1 MTLPKSVRSLVTMMS
16 MIFVWIQNHIFNNN
30 KKLRNLTLINDF
42 CECVLK
48 SGTPYLIE
56 IILKLYLRPDISD
69 WIQFFSSKRQHYDFG
84 NFLFY
89 FNSAFAFFFMNN
101 KIYYDTIFLLFLCVL
116 GKVFFLCV
124 SCTLFFLDSRSF
136 HYITFPAFV
145 NASLNRM
152 MILTVLGGKFMTLKL
167 TLDKYFVVV
176 KLIT

>member
-1 MTLPKSVRSLVTMMS
+1 MCFEIRNTL
-16 MIFVWIQNHIFNNN
+16 FN
-30 KKLRNLTLINDF
+30 RNYF
-42 CECVLK
+42 
-48 SGTPYLIE
+48 E
-56 IILKLYLRPDISD
+56 IVSATRHFRLNSI
-69 WIQFFSSKRQHYDFG
+69 FSSKRQHYDFG

-89 FNSAFAFFFMNN
+89 FNSAFACFFMNN